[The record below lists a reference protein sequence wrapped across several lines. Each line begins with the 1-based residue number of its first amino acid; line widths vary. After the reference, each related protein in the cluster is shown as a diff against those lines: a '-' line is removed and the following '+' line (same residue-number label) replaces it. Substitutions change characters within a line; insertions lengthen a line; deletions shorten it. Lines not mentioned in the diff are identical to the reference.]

1 MFLELRSSDT
11 TKLCVYCHTNRQTMA
26 HSYIR
31 LYFHLTFHTKT
42 ATAIQK
48 EDLSDVYAYMSG
60 VFHRYNITPL
70 SIGGVGDHVHAIL
83 QFKESVIDFATVI
96 RDVKTASNHWLKKR
110 GIQYHK
116 FQWRRGYGL
125 FTISHDRLGTAID
138 YVRNQAE
145 HHRSKTARDEYLAFL
160 RAMNI
165 EFYDKYVFSDD

>member
-42 ATAIQK
+42 ATPIQK

-96 RDVKTASNHWLKKR
+96 RDVKTASN
-110 GIQYHK
+110 
-116 FQWRRGYGL
+116 YGAENEAYK
-125 FTISHDRLGTAID
+125 LGVCENETDCFLCQRVMID
-138 YVRNQAE
+138 LY
-145 HHRSKTARDEYLAFL
+145 
-160 RAMNI
+160 
-165 EFYDKYVFSDD
+165 

>member
-1 MFLELRSSDT
+1 
-11 TKLCVYCHTNRQTMA
+11 MA

-42 ATAIQK
+42 ATPIQK

-96 RDVKTASNHWLKKR
+96 RDVKTASN
-110 GIQYHK
+110 
-116 FQWRRGYGL
+116 YGAENEAYK
-125 FTISHDRLGTAID
+125 LGVCENETDYFLCQRVMID
-138 YVRNQAE
+138 LY
-145 HHRSKTARDEYLAFL
+145 
-160 RAMNI
+160 
-165 EFYDKYVFSDD
+165 